1 MKLPFDQVGP
11 GVRCPDGSGKGWRA
25 PVGRRA
31 IHCAAFTMV
40 EIAIA
45 LGVIGFALVA
55 IIGILPAGL
64 EVQRDNRTE
73 TIINQD
79 ATFWIEAI
87 RNGARGLEGLTNQ
100 VDRIEITGPSG
111 PPMVINSFAPGP
123 AGNAQIIGLLTT
135 QTLQPEMDVRAYVWS
150 VSGAVAEK
158 EPNRA
163 DRVIAFKYRMTVHID
178 RATNFAV
185 PFTAYSGNGVP
196 GLTPEPLDSLYQ
208 VGLTFSYP
216 LSPVDD
222 TKPTSR
228 RQSYRTLVS
237 RHIATNNI
245 GGNPYYFFA
254 E

>member
-1 MKLPFDQVGP
+1 
-11 GVRCPDGSGKGWRA
+11 
-25 PVGRRA
+25 
-31 IHCAAFTMV
+31 FTMV

-87 RNGARGLEGLTNQ
+87 RNGARGLEGLANQ
-100 VDRIEITGPSG
+100 VDRIEITDPGVRG
-111 PPMVINSFAPGP
+111 VITSFAPGT
-123 AGNAQIIGLLTT
+123 ACNAKISGLLTT
-135 QTLQPEMDVRAYVWS
+135 QAVQPETDVRAYVWS

-185 PFTAYSGNGVP
+185 PFNV
-196 GLTPEPLDSLYQ
+196 
-208 VGLTFSYP
+208 
-216 LSPVDD
+216 
-222 TKPTSR
+222 
-228 RQSYRTLVS
+228 
-237 RHIATNNI
+237 
-245 GGNPYYFFA
+245 
-254 E
+254 

>member
-1 MKLPFDQVGP
+1 MKLLIKH
-11 GVRCPDGSGKGWRA
+11 SGRHQTA
-25 PVGRRA
+25 QPSAYVSSARQPA
-31 IHCAAFTMV
+31 IRCAAFTMV

-100 VDRIEITGPSG
+100 VDRIEITGPG
-111 PPMVINSFAPGP
+111 RNDVIKTFPGP

-135 QTLQPEMDVRAYVWS
+135 QTIQPEMTVHAYVWS

-163 DRVIAFKYRMTVHID
+163 DRAIAFKYRMTVHID

-245 GGNPYYFFA
+245 GGSPYYFFA